1 MQSAT
6 GRSAFSLAFGRTLH
20 QVLFAIPLRHP
31 STMKINR
38 QFQDLHTPDGGTVDW
53 VLKQQVDRD
62 ICLLYQQLADYACI
76 MGDLYWGSV
85 FALPYWEYLDW
96 RALEDRDRTFIR
108 EGCLVMLLTA
118 AWDQIDGSGNFINRH
133 IPACRAAIARVEA
146 DTPESENLLRAVR
159 LALDAA
165 EAGSDSGEELDEL
178 STWVHVHYVRGY
190 FERIAAEF
198 RTNPYFGG
206 PAAG

>member
-1 MQSAT
+1 
-6 GRSAFSLAFGRTLH
+6 
-20 QVLFAIPLRHP
+20 
-31 STMKINR
+31 MKINR
-38 QFQDLHTPDGGTVDW
+38 QFQDSHIPGGGSVDW

-62 ICLLYQQLADYACI
+62 ICLLYQQLADYSYI

-96 RALEDRDRTFIR
+96 RELDDGDRIFIR
-108 EGCLVMLLTA
+108 DGCLVMLLAA
-118 AWDQIDGSGNFINRH
+118 AWDQIDGAGSFINQH
-133 IPACRAAIARVEA
+133 IPACRAAIAGVQA
-146 DTPESENLLRAVR
+146 DGPETEKLLRAVQ

-165 EAGSDSGEELDEL
+165 AAGSESGRELDEL

-190 FERIAAEF
+190 FERTAAKF